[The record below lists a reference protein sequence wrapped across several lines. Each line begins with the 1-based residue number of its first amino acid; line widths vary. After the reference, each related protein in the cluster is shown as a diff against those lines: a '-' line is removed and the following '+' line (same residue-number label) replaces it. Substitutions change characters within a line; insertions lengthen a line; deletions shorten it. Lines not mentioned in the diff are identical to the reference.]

1 MRKIVITFG
10 RMNPPTVGH
19 QKLVQKIQSVA
30 KANNADSRIYLSH
43 TQNNKK
49 DPLTYDEKIGLARAA
64 FGNIVVKSNAKTI
77 IEVSKELD
85 KAGYTDLILVVGS
98 DRIADFDT
106 LLNKYNGKEYK
117 FDSIKVVSA
126 GERDPDAEG
135 VEGMSASKLRKL
147 AQAGDYETF
156 STGLPSKVSDKMK
169 KQTYDKIRSVIK
181 EENETDYCFECKED
195 PCACDGMQIGE
206 DRKPLTI
213 QQRMQ
218 RSRTLKR
225 LQPKLQRFKKMR
237 AKRMADEPRLKKKAQ
252 KAAIAVMR
260 KKVAGERGKDYA
272 NLPASDK
279 IAIDRLISKKSS
291 MIQKLAKRL
300 LPAIRKKELARVKQA
315 RSSTNEV
322 YEVAQDKTIGDKPGT
337 QPKKYYS
344 GLSKSEKETRNAQF
358 KSGAEKDSSDPSAYP
373 DKHAGDAGVKTK
385 QSKHTKKYKD
395 MFGEKTEVSKARE
408 AIQAEKESDKKKF
421 DSLLDRARSTDSRRK
436 NMKSTVEEFEI
447 NESAEASLRKKAD
460 KSGISYGTLKKVYD
474 RGMAAWRTGHR
485 PGATQQQWA
494 FARVNSYIT
503 KGKGT
508 YHGADKDLRE
518 EVEGMAE
525 ETIHVGY
532 RNSRGVWIK
541 TSTHSN
547 YPDADKAM
555 KELEKSGK
563 KGVQHRYDNKGNIDP
578 GMRKLAHEEVEGVA
592 EGLEQD
598 YQVGEKVLTQVGGK
612 WIPATITKPI
622 NAAGNYGVRFKVGAK
637 VVNYVSSSDQL
648 KKQGIAEAEKNP
660 HTSALGKALYRDL
673 SKEKK
678 ASPQQVQRNK
688 ERWAKRQAER
698 EQGVAEGFGDA
709 VKGIKRKVVHKEEG
723 GAGEWGTTKLTK
735 KLKKDTPMED
745 AGSMKHHQFQNTFKH
760 ARQHAMKHID
770 KDVDG
775 DVDNLDD
782 NPYVPDE
789 ITGTE
794 KKDLTSKMFSKFRKE
809 KQHTKKGDAF
819 EEVVIEETETCCD
832 DCDKY
837 FDHIV
842 EEAEHQGRK
851 VKLNDPFRTP
861 SGPKKFSVYVKNDK
875 GNVVK
880 VNFGDPNMEIKRDDP
895 DRRKNFRARHN
906 CENPGPKWKARYW
919 SCHQWRSGAKV
930 DS

>member
-1 MRKIVITFG
+1 MKTIVITFG

-19 QKLVQKIQSVA
+19 QKLVQKVQTVA
-30 KANNADSRIYLSH
+30 RANRADSRIYLSH

-49 DPLTYDEKIGLARAA
+49 DPLTYEQKISLAREA
-64 FGNIVVKSNAKTI
+64 FGNIVVKSDAKTI
-77 IEVSKELD
+77 IEVSKELQ
-85 KAGYTDLILVVGS
+85 KGGYTDLILVVGS
-98 DRIADFDT
+98 DRIAEFER
-106 LLNKYNGKEYK
+106 LLNKYNGKEYN
-117 FDSIKVVSA
+117 FNSIKVVSA

-147 AQAGDYETF
+147 ALAGDYEAF
-156 STGLPSKVSDKMK
+156 ASGLPKNVNDKRK
-169 KQTYDKIRSVIK
+169 RQTYETIRDVIK
-181 EENETDYCFECKED
+181 EELDLLPEELQEAVYSGNIGAMEMIKFFQKSTEQEKKTLKDLIAKKKNKEAWD
-195 PCACDGMQIGE
+195 MVQKKLGVKLMGKEFQKEEIDMDE
-206 DRKPLTI
+206 ERKPLTV

-225 LQPKLQRFKKMR
+225 LQPKLQRYKKMR

-252 KAAIAVMR
+252 KAAIAILR
-260 KKVAGERGKDYA
+260 KKVAGERGANYA
-272 NLPASDK
+272 NLSSSDK
-279 IAIDRLISKKSS
+279 ISVDRLIAKKSGA
-291 MIQKLAKRL
+291 IAKLAKRL
-300 LPAIRKKELARVKQA
+300 IPKIRKQELERVKKA
-315 RSSTNEV
+315 RSSANEA
-322 YEVAQDKTIGDKPGT
+322 YEVAQDKTIGSKPGT

-385 QSKHTKKYKD
+385 QSKYTKRYKD
-395 MFGEKTEVSKARE
+395 MFGEGKNLQKAKDE
-408 AIQAEKESDKKKF
+408 IAAEKQDDRRKF
-421 DSLLDRARSTDSRRK
+421 DAMLDRARLQDVAVKNREKAVRREEAEIEEAMKGHGFSSSDYMRGASGSRPTSGQK
-436 NMKSTVEEFEI
+436 EYQGKEIKSFHPNKEKEAREYAKKHGYVVKKKELPKGSGNITHTWDIHKEEVEYEFS
-447 NESAEASLRKKAD
+447 ESAEAALRKKAE

-503 KGKGT
+503 KGKT
-508 YHGADKDLRE
+508 YHTADKDLRE
-518 EVEGMAE
+518 E
-525 ETIHVGY
+525 
-532 RNSRGVWIK
+532 
-541 TSTHSN
+541 
-547 YPDADKAM
+547 
-555 KELEKSGK
+555 
-563 KGVQHRYDNKGNIDP
+563 
-578 GMRKLAHEEVEGVA
+578 
-592 EGLEQD
+592 
-598 YQVGEKVLTQVGGK
+598 
-612 WIPATITKPI
+612 
-622 NAAGNYGVRFKVGAK
+622 
-637 VVNYVSSSDQL
+637 
-648 KKQGIAEAEKNP
+648 
-660 HTSALGKALYRDL
+660 
-673 SKEKK
+673 
-678 ASPQQVQRNK
+678 
-688 ERWAKRQAER
+688 
-698 EQGVAEGFGDA
+698 
-709 VKGIKRKVVHKEEG
+709 G
-723 GAGEWGTTKLTK
+723 GAGEEATDKLVK
-735 KLKKDTPMED
+735 KYKKDTPMED
-745 AGSMKHHQFQNTFKH
+745 VGTMKHHQFQKTFKH

-794 KKDLTSKMFSKFRKE
+794 KKNLTPKFFSKFRKE
-809 KQHTKKGDAF
+809 RQHTKKGDAF
-819 EEVVIEETETCCD
+819 EEVVIEETENCCD

-919 SCHQWRSGAKV
+919 SCRMWAKGQSV
-930 DS
+930 SDLD